1 MPVSSWMS
9 RSDTV
14 RKVLEHHHRHAGF
27 GTIEYRP
34 ADTTPDVHG
43 VVLDITVEELAAIL
57 STQTGYALQ
66 DVAVLAET
74 GDVYI
79 SKTLM
84 SLPGYRLPQE
94 AQPMAEYMAKIR
106 QGAQFHNLPA
116 AYQVNLQ
123 LTKAPSCTLSVWH
136 THAHASCSH
145 TVSSCIC
152 IMHRLADMHMWL
164 CIHVSMHVP
173 AIH

>member
-1 MPVSSWMS
+1 MKP
-9 RSDTV
+9 
-14 RKVLEHHHRHAGF
+14 EQHHCNTGF

-57 STQTGYALQ
+57 STQNGYALQ

-116 AYQVNLQ
+116 PYQVYFLPCPNLMY
-123 LTKAPSCTLSVWH
+123 CTLLCVVLICRSWQQCH
-136 THAHASCSH
+136 SH
-145 TVSSCIC
+145 LSTAAPHFKCIW
-152 IMHRLADMHMWL
+152 APKQKGKPSQ
-164 CIHVSMHVP
+164 SMP
-173 AIH
+173 I

>member
-1 MPVSSWMS
+1 MRQSCAKRSSIN
-9 RSDTV
+9 
-14 RKVLEHHHRHAGF
+14 HRGQLHCTGF

-57 STQTGYALQ
+57 STQNGYALQ

-116 AYQVNLQ
+116 PYQVSLR
-123 LTKAPSCTLSVWH
+123 KVLS
-136 THAHASCSH
+136 
-145 TVSSCIC
+145 
-152 IMHRLADMHMWL
+152 
-164 CIHVSMHVP
+164 
-173 AIH
+173 